1 LNEPVPYSKLPP
13 CVISR
18 SFLAVLST
26 SNLGGKHMGKQETK
40 DHIITTDKE
49 SLVPL
54 DPGGIVEGI
63 IGHETDRTRVY
74 DKETKNRGWYG

>member
-1 LNEPVPYSKLPP
+1 
-13 CVISR
+13 
-18 SFLAVLST
+18 
-26 SNLGGKHMGKQETK
+26 MGKQETK